1 MKRWVGFSMLLA
13 CVMLLAV
20 ADTALTLYSLNT
32 VINVYGQSLAL
43 DFELNPLYRL
53 SPEAFFFAKGMSTGI
68 IAIIAYELRS
78 RNPVLAEKGLLLC
91 TALLAAIVVWN
102 LTNIL
107 ISLKAMEVMR

>member
-20 ADTALTLYSLNT
+20 ADVVLTLYSLNT

-43 DFELNPLYRL
+43 GFELNPLYRL

-68 IAIIAYELRS
+68 IAVLAYELRS

-91 TALLAAIVVWN
+91 AITLAAVVLWN
-102 LTNIL
+102 FANIL
-107 ISLKAMEVMR
+107 ISLNAVEVMR

>member
-43 DFELNPLYRL
+43 GFEVNPLYKL

-68 IAIIAYELRS
+68 IAVLAYELRS
-78 RNPVLAEKGLLLC
+78 RNPVLAERGLLLC
-91 TALLAAIVVWN
+91 AIALAAVVVWN
-102 LTNIL
+102 FANIL
-107 ISLKAMEVMR
+107 ISLNAIEVMR